1 MNFLKTV
8 GVVGLS
14 LSCSAVA
21 MAAQSTGDA
30 PISKD
35 DLFGLGPEK
44 ASEPV
49 AEDLKQ
55 QAPMVKAPLPTSKEA
70 LFADEPED
78 KAAAP
83 SQSTEA
89 MLATDKPDAVLPDS
103 KAALFDEPL
112 MPAKEPAKSAVA
124 AADNSA
130 RLRGTFQT
138 EFARTLAN
146 PEHGTKLLGRLDL
159 SSQGRLQGG
168 AQWKLSG
175 RVNYNAIY
183 DITNH
188 YQPQV
193 RDDQRLEFEL
203 RENYLD
209 FSAGNLE
216 WRLGRQNVVWGEMV
230 GMFLADVV
238 SAKDLRE
245 FILPDFQVLRI
256 PQWAARTEYF
266 GDDFH
271 VEALWIPFPSYD
283 KIGKP
288 QDFANPKGSGADFY
302 PYPPVAFPFT
312 LLDEVK
318 PSNSLKHTNFGVRLS
333 QLADG
338 WDMSGFFY
346 TSMNNAATFYRVA
359 PNVYQPRHD
368 RIWQLGGSLAK
379 DLGPAVLK
387 AEAVYTHGRRFNL
400 QTNLVDV
407 DGVVKLPMLDWAVGL
422 DFNPDTDTRMNV
434 QFVQSVIFDHD
445 ADILPDRV
453 ENGMSFLVSRALS
466 SQWRAELLVLSS
478 LNRSDWLIRPKATWN
493 FQPNWKATL
502 GVDVFHGPADGYF
515 GQFDQQDRV
524 YVDVR
529 YDF

>member
-1 MNFLKTV
+1 MSLLKTL
-8 GVVGLS
+8 GVLGLS
-14 LSCSAVA
+14 LSFSAGA
-21 MAAQSTGDA
+21 LAAKEEVDA
-30 PISKD
+30 PISKE

-44 ASEPV
+44 VTEPATEKTPV
-49 AEDLKQ
+49 
-55 QAPMVKAPLPTSKEA
+55 MVEPLPTSKDA
-70 LFADEPED
+70 LFADEPVANAP
-78 KAAAP
+78 AASIVAEP
-83 SQSTEA
+83 A
-89 MLATDKPDAVLPDS
+89 KPEAVLPDS
-103 KAALFDEPL
+103 KAALFDEPV
-112 MPAKEPAKSAVA
+112 MPAKPAVA
-124 AADNSA
+124 KAPEKS
-130 RLRGTFQT
+130 RLRGTLQT
-138 EFARTLAN
+138 EFARTFAN
-146 PEHGTKLLGRLDL
+146 PDHGTKLLGRLDV

-183 DITNH
+183 DVSSY

-203 RENYLD
+203 RENYVD
-209 FSAGNLE
+209 FSAGDLE
-216 WRLGRQNVVWGEMV
+216 WRLGRQNIVWGEMV

-256 PQWAARTEYF
+256 PQWAARTEHF
-266 GDDFH
+266 SGDFH
-271 VEALWIPFPSYD
+271 AEAVWIPFPSYD
-283 KIGKP
+283 LIGKP
-288 QDFANPKGSGADFY
+288 QDFTNPNGSGADFY

-312 LLDEVK
+312 IQKEVK
-318 PSNSLKHTNFGVRLS
+318 PSTGLNHTNFGVRLS
-333 QLADG
+333 QLSNG
-338 WDMSGFFY
+338 WDMSGFYY

-368 RIWQLGGSLAK
+368 RIWQLGGSVAK
-379 DLGPAVLK
+379 DLGPVVLK

-400 QTNLVDV
+400 QTNLVDA
-407 DGVVKLPMLDWAVGL
+407 DGVVEQPMLDWAVGL

-453 ENGMSFLVSRALS
+453 ENGMSLLVSRALTN
-466 SQWRAELLVLSS
+466 QVRAELLLMSS
-478 LNRSDWLIRPKATWN
+478 LNRSDWLIRPKVSWN
-493 FQPNWKATL
+493 FQPNWKATF

-515 GQFDQQDRV
+515 GQYDQQDRV
-524 YVDVR
+524 YADVR